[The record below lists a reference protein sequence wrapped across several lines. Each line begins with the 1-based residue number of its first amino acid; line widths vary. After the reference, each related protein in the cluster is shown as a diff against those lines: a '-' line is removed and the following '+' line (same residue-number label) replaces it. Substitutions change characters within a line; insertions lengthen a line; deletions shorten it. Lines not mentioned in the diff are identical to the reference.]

1 MSRPRH
7 PPTPPTRGRA
17 VSWPAASGASLIH
30 PPFVSRAL
38 FITSRCSWGTGWG
51 ENGYIRVA
59 RYGSTPA
66 GEPCLTD
73 NTPGDGDGCKG
84 GPASIQVCGLC
95 GILSDSSYP
104 VGAGLPQ

>member
-1 MSRPRH
+1 MPRACA
-7 PPTPPTRGRA
+7 PPNQLA
-17 VSWPAASGASLIH
+17 YAAL
-30 PPFVSRAL
+30 PCDAL
-38 FITSRCSWGTGWG
+38 PRVVHACHGCPRSCSWGTGWG
-51 ENGYIRVA
+51 EDGYIRVA
-59 RYGSTPA
+59 RYGSTPS

-84 GPASIQVCGLC
+84 GPSSIQVCGLC